1 MIEIFT
7 TQRGELGFL
16 NIERYGVPP
25 IGSTLIRDKV
35 TYKVVDVIF
44 NDDEGTVSITVAS
57 EATPQSTPTGKISN
71 IPSDLEQEVI
81 RLIQKM
87 DILAAIKRVK
97 EVTGLGLI
105 ESKDIIYRYRKLL
118 GI

>member
-7 TQRGELGFL
+7 TQREELGFL
-16 NIERYGVPP
+16 DMERYGVPP

-57 EATPQSTPTGKISN
+57 EAKPQPTPAGKVSN
-71 IPSDLEQEVI
+71 IPADLEREVI
-81 RLIQKM
+81 KLLQEMRL
-87 DILAAIKRVK
+87 LEAVKRVK
-97 EVTGLGLI
+97 EVTGLNLK
-105 ESKDIIYRYRKLL
+105 ESKDIVDHYRGLL